1 MLRIGSLVVATTI
14 AFALGAAQA
23 QEKRVTVYTA
33 HISAIVDAMVPR
45 FEKESGIKV
54 DVVKLPSGD
63 LVKRVRAEMAAPK
76 ADVIWSIG
84 GDQLEENADLLQGY
98 IPTEW
103 SSIDPAYKISTNYL
117 PYTGVMYV
125 FAVNKTM
132 LKPAEYPK
140 TWAELADPKWK
151 GKISS
156 ARADSSGSA
165 FTQLTIVLALFGDKG
180 WDMYGKMFGNFTLSN
195 SSGAVPRFVNDG
207 EALVGLTLEDN
218 ALQYVKAGGNV
229 DIIYPADG
237 TAVPPDGIALV
248 KGAVNPENA
257 KRFIDWTLSK
267 PTQEYLVAE
276 IGRRSVR
283 TDVPASAVL
292 PPLSAIKL
300 IKLDSV
306 QIAKDVKDIQAKWRA
321 LAQARR

>member
-1 MLRIGSLVVATTI
+1 MLRFTSVVAAATL
-14 AFALGAAQA
+14 ALGVATAQA

-33 HISAIVDAMVPR
+33 HISAIVDAMVPK
-45 FEKESGIKV
+45 FEKETGIKV

-98 IPTEW
+98 QPKEW
-103 SSIDPAYKISTNYL
+103 DKIDAAYKISTNYL

-125 FAVNKTM
+125 FAVNKQM
-132 LKPAEYPK
+132 VKKDDYPK
-140 TWAELADPKWK
+140 TWADLADPKWK
-151 GKISS
+151 GKVSS

-165 FTQLTIVLALFGDKG
+165 FTQLAIVLQLYG
-180 WDMYGKMFGNFTLSN
+180 WDMYGKLFNNFALSN

-229 DIIYPADG
+229 DIVYPSDG
-237 TAVPPDGIALV
+237 TAVPPDGIVLV
-248 KGAVNPENA
+248 KGARNA
-257 KRFIDWTLSK
+257 DSGKAFIDWALSK

-283 TDVPASAVL
+283 TDVAASPAV

-300 IKLDSV
+300 IKLDSE
-306 QIAKDVKDIQAKWRA
+306 QIAKDMKDIMAKWRA